1 MDLLKQSNTI
11 RTTFKHIKSNIK
23 LNKIYSSDIQ
33 PINAYPILYYLID
46 YVDKTAFL
54 KTIQES
60 TLKKLYIDFFN
71 SKYSIKEFCKFMDN
85 YGDKLKK
92 FLYNTVNT
100 SKHIKQIVPY
110 TDDELQLYN
119 EFISCEIQQDFES
132 NVYQKLVYNIKYYDI
147 EYGIEYGMRLILYTK
162 KSISES
168 KIKHLASLI
177 LLLKV
182 YYKST
187 IKVDATLFLIP
198 KNKKLSDSKFR
209 VLGTSHINSGYCT
222 NFNSKY
228 SKLCVFRD
236 EEMEKVI
243 LHEMC
248 HGLKLDFNYIAVP
261 KHLISK
267 FNISPQTRILL
278 NEAYTEIMAVSYNS
292 IIKSS
297 SMKELKQNLK
307 MELDHTLS
315 QIAKI
320 LNYYHFKDIY
330 DFVKSYDG
338 LNRFKQET
346 SVFSY
351 FFVKGGLLFHLHHFQ
366 LDKQYFNPE
375 TILEYSLT
383 KDFLK
388 AINKVMKK
396 KDNTKGLR
404 MTIV

>member
-1 MDLLKQSNTI
+1 MDLLKQSTTI

-23 LNKIYSSDIQ
+23 LNKINRIHIK
-33 PINAYPILYYLID
+33 PINTNPILYYLID

-54 KTIQES
+54 KTIRELE
-60 TLKKLYIDFFN
+60 LKQLYIDFFN
-71 SKYSIKEFCKFMDN
+71 SNHSINEFCKFMDN

-100 SKHIKQIVPY
+100 SKYIKQMSPY

-119 EFISCEIQQDFES
+119 EFISCDIQHDFES
-132 NVYQKLVYNIKYYDI
+132 NIYHKLVYDIEYDI

-168 KIKHLASLI
+168 RIKHLASLI

-198 KNKKLSDSKFR
+198 KNKKLSDNKFR

-222 NFNSKY
+222 TFNSNY
-228 SKLCVFRD
+228 SKLCVFRE

-248 HGLKLDFNYIAVP
+248 HGLKLDFNYISAP

-267 FNISPQTRILL
+267 FNIVPQTNILL

-297 SMKELKQNLK
+297 GMKDLKKNLK
-307 MELDHTLS
+307 MELDHTIS

-320 LNYYHFKDIY
+320 LKYYQFKDSY

-351 FFVKGGLLFHLHHFQ
+351 FFVKGGLLFNLHHFQ

-375 TILEYSLT
+375 TILEYSLS

-388 AINKVMKK
+388 AINKAMKK
-396 KDNTKGLR
+396 KDTTKGLR